1 MDSTGVGGQHRHARP
16 DAVLEALDWTRVVV
30 GTAARAIVATVVG
43 LALWAAAPAVLG
55 WQPTTVV
62 TGSMAPRLTPGD
74 VVVSRPVPEPDVVPG
89 RVLLADDP
97 DQPGHLRLH
106 RYVEA
111 REDGTLVTKGDA
123 NPAADSTPLDRSA
136 VHGVGYLRVPWVGVP
151 VAWAHEGRWGAVA
164 GAAAVLAGLLALCA
178 VDGGLRRAGREA
190 RGASAPSVR
199 SGAARSG
206 AGRVHGRRAARGR
219 HGRRSAAAGM
229 SLAVV
234 LAAGLVAV
242 PHGGAEAAPWSRSTA
257 TRSNLSALAYARPT
271 LTACSSPL
279 LGTLQL
285 RWTYDGSSAP
295 EPDRFE
301 VVDQNGREV
310 AEVQRPTTGVT
321 RSAPVPTD
329 LLTLRKSST
338 LTVRASTDT
347 TTAWTS
353 GSTNAWTISTTLGIP
368 SCGSATTVP
377 QGATG

>member
-111 REDGTLVTKGDA
+111 RDDGTLVTKGDA

-190 RGASAPSVR
+190 RGASAPPPP
-199 SGAARSG
+199 SGG
-206 AGRVHGRRAARGR
+206 TRVHGRRSARGPAVRDGSRAGAR
-219 HGRRSAAAGM
+219 HAALRQGGA
-229 SLAVV
+229 LLVTVAVLGGV
-234 LAAGLVAV
+234 GLVA
-242 PHGGAEAAPWSRSTA
+242 PDRAEAVPFAASTTSPPSRVTA
-257 TRSNLSALAYARPT
+257 AVMPGPTKVTCVSNGP
-271 LTACSSPL
+271 
-279 LGTLQL
+279 GK
-285 RWTYDGSSAP
+285 
-295 EPDRFE
+295 
-301 VVDQNGREV
+301 
-310 AEVQRPTTGVT
+310 GVT
-321 RSAPVPTD
+321 ISWTKPNWAIRGYDVSWGGTRIASPDAAATSVVVTAG
-329 LLTLRKSST
+329 LLDITSGKI
-338 LTVRASTDT
+338 TVRALDAGPGSVWSADGDAQPTVT
-347 TTAWTS
+347 VVTS
-353 GSTNAWTISTTLGIP
+353 LSLTCS
-368 SCGSATTVP
+368 
-377 QGATG
+377 